1 MDYVLFITMLAHAEY
16 AANSRPISYV
26 TNQDLNLPLTPQMLL
41 YGRNLNVGG
50 HDSEFDSLDPDFT
63 LVKKEFLNGMFKKLL
78 KKLETFKVSLPP
90 IILISSFLS
99 SAYSD

>member
-1 MDYVLFITMLAHAEY
+1 MDYESFITMLAHAEY

-50 HDSEFDSLDPDFT
+50 RDSEFDSLDPDFT

-78 KKLETFKVSLPP
+78 KKL
-90 IILISSFLS
+90 
-99 SAYSD
+99 